1 MGLISNYKKTTSDSI
16 EFMSGVFVNE
26 VTITNVEPVYGGTDW
41 QHDNYK
47 DDIGLSLTI
56 DIGQSFEP
64 THYIGGRLKK
74 DDFGEVTSLGT
85 ARRINTFFE
94 AIDVDVKLTDD
105 HKFEEDALRDC
116 MGRKYLRLTYVSGK
130 RNDGKLK
137 YSDFQEV
144 AKAGEN
150 KRVLIDTFKK
160 HVSNEWIKNYR
171 PENMDRESVNKK
183 FSPETTGSND
193 LSTW

>member
-1 MGLISNYKKTTSDSI
+1 MALISNYKKTTSSSV

-26 VTITNVEPVYGGTDW
+26 VIITNVEPVYGGTDW
-41 QHDNYK
+41 QHSDYK

-74 DDFGEVTSLGT
+74 DDFGEVISLGT
-85 ARRINTFFE
+85 VRRVNTFFE
-94 AIDVDVKLTDD
+94 AIDVDVKLTDE

-116 MGRKYLRLTYVSGK
+116 IGRKYLRLTYVSGK
-130 RNDGKLK
+130 RNEGKLK

-150 KRVLIDTFKK
+150 KRVLIDTFKN
-160 HVSNEWIKNYR
+160 HISNEWIKNYR
-171 PENMDRESVNKK
+171 PESMDRQGVNKQ
-183 FSPETTGSND
+183 SSSETSGNDD